1 MENETSFFEPL
12 IKKAEA
18 YGITTYQLFQ
28 LKASEKVVEVLS
40 TVISRGTAMLILLT
54 FVVFI
59 SIGISL
65 WLGDLLGKTYYGFFG
80 VAGFYAVIF
89 CGLYFF
95 FHKWTKKTV
104 GNFIVKQMFN

>member
-12 IKKAEA
+12 IEKAEA
-18 YGITTYQLFQ
+18 YGITSYQLFQ
-28 LKASEKVVEVLS
+28 LKTSEKVVGALS

-59 SIGISL
+59 SIAISL
-65 WLGDLLGKTYYGFFG
+65 WLGDLLGKTYYGFFC

-95 FHKWTKKTV
+95 LHNWTKKMV